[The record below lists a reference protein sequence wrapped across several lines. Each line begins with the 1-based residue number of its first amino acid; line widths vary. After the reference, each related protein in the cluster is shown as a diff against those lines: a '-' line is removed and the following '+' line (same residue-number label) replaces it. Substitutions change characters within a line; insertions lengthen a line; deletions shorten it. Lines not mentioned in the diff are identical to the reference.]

1 LAFPRSEAATP
12 PSLAVQQHQSS
23 GAKATVLTAKLANPK
38 GYGRMIRNSEGK
50 LIAIREQVDCTE
62 AEAKVNEVN
71 SGTYLFD
78 TQSLFSALKNLN
90 SNNKQGEFYLTD
102 TLSAILSA
110 GGSIESSLLADSN
123 EMLGINDRLAA
134 SEVETLLQRRIN
146 ESWMLRGVTM
156 REPQSIWIDVRTQ
169 LAPDVTIERGCTLIN
184 TKVGE
189 GTHLKPGCY
198 IEDSVIGE
206 QCVLGPY
213 AHLRPGTV
221 LKKKVK
227 IGNFV
232 ELKKAT
238 MDEGSKA
245 SHLSYIGDA
254 EVGKEVNIG
263 CGFITCNYNGI
274 TKEKTI
280 IEDNVFV
287 GSDSQTVAPV
297 TIGKGSY
304 VASGTTV
311 TKNVPP
317 DSLVISR
324 GRQTVRPGYAKR
336 FQKK

>member
-1 LAFPRSEAATP
+1 
-12 PSLAVQQHQSS
+12 
-23 GAKATVLTAKLANPK
+23 
-38 GYGRMIRNSEGK
+38 
-50 LIAIREQVDCTE
+50 
-62 AEAKVNEVN
+62 
-71 SGTYLFD
+71 
-78 TQSLFSALKNLN
+78 
-90 SNNKQGEFYLTD
+90 
-102 TLSAILSA
+102 
-110 GGSIESSLLADSN
+110 
-123 EMLGINDRLAA
+123 
-134 SEVETLLQRRIN
+134 
-146 ESWMLRGVTM
+146 
-156 REPQSIWIDVRTQ
+156 
-169 LAPDVTIERGCTLIN
+169 
-184 TKVGE
+184 
-189 GTHLKPGCY
+189 LKPGCY

-238 MDEGSKA
+238 MDDGSKA